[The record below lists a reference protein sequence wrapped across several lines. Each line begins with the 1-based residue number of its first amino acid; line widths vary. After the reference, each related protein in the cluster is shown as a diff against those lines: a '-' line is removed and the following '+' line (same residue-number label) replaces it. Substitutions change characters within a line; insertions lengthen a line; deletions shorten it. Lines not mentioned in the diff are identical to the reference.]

1 MGHSNAGQR
10 SGCAYYTRPTMSL
23 THRAQV
29 TRFNSFAP
37 PRKNINAKWY
47 INGATY
53 FEDVAD
59 AMEAA
64 TRCAFS
70 NHRL

>member
-1 MGHSNAGQR
+1 MRVNVPAVRVPRDAQFAAKKGSHAA
-10 SGCAYYTRPTMSL
+10 CV
-23 THRAQV
+23 QV

-64 TRCAFS
+64 TRCAL
-70 NHRL
+70 N